1 MEDLLAI
8 RGFPTGLARSEGKA
22 LIRRLRATRESD
34 EADLIPYPKGIS
46 RGPARPSPELEATV
60 ERLKVVRNSI
70 AEQLG
75 LPRGTLLSNAILL
88 EIARVKPLTLEDLV
102 GVEAMRAWKIDLAG
116 EALLGALRN
125 D

>member
-1 MEDLLAI
+1 M
-8 RGFPTGLARSEGKA
+8 
-22 LIRRLRATRESD
+22 
-34 EADLIPYPKGIS
+34 
-46 RGPARPSPELEATV
+46 
-60 ERLKVVRNSI
+60 VRNSI

-88 EIARVKPLTLEDLV
+88 EIARVKPLTLKDLV